1 MTLIEVPCPICGA
14 TTKTLPRYPRRVCG
28 TCVAKASDESG
39 RALKFFF
46 LLALPLI
53 CWPYPLFA
61 GLTPCLLALPLVCW
75 PCSRLLA
82 SQRRQT

>member
-1 MTLIEVPCPICGA
+1 MTLIEVPCSICGA
-14 TTKTLPRYPRRVCG
+14 ATKTLPRYPRRVCG

-46 LLALPLI
+46 LLALPL
-53 CWPYPLFA
+53 
-61 GLTPCLLALPLVCW
+61 VCW

-82 SQRRQT
+82 SQRRQTLTRPANRE